1 MIMPCAAA
9 AQGMVCPLHS
19 IAILYG
25 ELVGRSLSSVGGLA
39 SRLPARAKPLLAARQ
54 AAADLLSTNM
64 PVLPLE
70 ETRGRSYKAFQER
83 LEPAFQELDRESV
96 LAHSSM
102 VALCVEAM
110 KLAKGLKP
118 SDVHPSSP
126 HGNNDKH
133 TRPLYTWEEVRRYLD
148 QCEPRAIMN
157 LDVHVRTVPG
167 VINGGGCKDDP
178 VAQPIAAKPSL
189 ESDGLPLVSD
199 ISSSIGCDLQQ
210 GQKVLT
216 LCQRTRAVRKLGSK
230 MLRAVAGLKSLPGMS
245 EPSTLLHL
253 IHRCPALLATCPVA
267 VRETWVFL
275 HDVLG
280 MGEGVLVGVVQEAPR
295 ILTVTPSS
303 LKSKVAVLYSHF
315 KPVHLKDVITG
326 CPGLMAVELHD
337 LVARIEYLR
346 NVLGVQP
353 EYLLTCPCMLMR
365 DVEKSMKPRL
375 AFVEQLGYKVS
386 VSWLGTDTQTR
397 KRLPW
402 KEFIA
407 SREVPLHVLL
417 KRPSVAYTMRRLAEN
432 EERGT
437 SAAWPSFYRA
447 YMNELGK

>member
-133 TRPLYTWEEVRRYLD
+133 TRPLYTWEEVRRYL
-148 QCEPRAIMN
+148 
-157 LDVHVRTVPG
+157 
-167 VINGGGCKDDP
+167 DP